1 VPQFGGG
8 IGAIPTAVAHI
19 RIFRV
24 TRTGPDGPQRRDHA
38 PRLFH
43 INDLIASAMKIPAR
57 NMLDGLD
64 AGRITSAANRHNRS
78 PFVGVSRRQTPHTE
92 ATRRCA
98 RQINAPPIH
107 SIIPEDFFQDSHDP
121 LAILRIGLPRTR
133 FGLRKEDEHVER
145 ILPFFD
151 KWPRP
156 IGRWLHPIP
165 TPRTVA
171 VQIYQKWIRPISLV
185 LRRDEERVFPLVILR
200 VHINA

>member
-1 VPQFGGG
+1 
-8 IGAIPTAVAHI
+8 
-19 RIFRV
+19 
-24 TRTGPDGPQRRDHA
+24 
-38 PRLFH
+38 
-43 INDLIASAMKIPAR
+43 MKIPAR

-133 FGLRKEDEHVER
+133 LGLREEDEHVKR
-145 ILPFFD
+145 LLPLLD
-151 KWPRP
+151 QRPRP
-156 IGRWLHPIP
+156 IGRWLVAIHSS
-165 TPRTVA
+165 RAVA
-171 VQIYQKWIRPISLV
+171 VQIHQKWIQPISLI
-185 LRRDEERVFPLVILR
+185 LRRDEERVLPFVILR
-200 VHINA
+200 VHINALYESGVFFGQDEVS